1 MHERLAGATRYR
13 ASRFHCLRNSLTDY
27 VLTRPRAFVV
37 RGFFALLLLLGLLCY
52 KDYGV
57 SWDEEVLRT
66 NAMVSAKYMA
76 GLIAP
81 EWTAHEPKFAN
92 IHDIHGNRDND
103 HGVLF
108 ELPVVVLAKAFGV
121 SDSRSYYLLRHLAVF
136 LVFMGGVWALYRLG
150 SSYLRSW
157 RWGLLVSLLLVLSP
171 RFFAEAFYN
180 GTDIVFLALFT
191 LASYTLVRL
200 LQRPSMGRAALHG
213 LATAA
218 AIDVRILGVLLVALT
233 IGMLALEWG
242 LGPVGQPRRRRLM
255 QGLGIYLVVLPI
267 AVVAG
272 WPFLWAAPVRNFTDV
287 FLHLSRYTAWNGN
300 LLYLGHIISAL
311 KLPWHYAPVWIVVT
325 TPLAYTAA
333 FLLGAGAVMLAL
345 LRRPLVHLR
354 TFEGRLDVLLLGWFG
369 LPILLVI
376 GLHSVIYDGW
386 RHLYFVYPALLLLAG
401 RGAQLLWHA
410 GQKRPAMHRLAVA
423 AATVAD
429 LEMAYTAGRMVTA
442 HPQQQVYFSF
452 LPPATAVR
460 LFECDY
466 WGLSY
471 RQGLEWIARHDAAP
485 ILNVAAPNNALI
497 EKNLALIQRTDRF
510 RFRMVEAGQ
519 ARYFLS
525 AYRTHPQPYPDSIG
539 REIYRVR
546 AYGQRV
552 LSVFRRPG
560 GR

>member
-1 MHERLAGATRYR
+1 M
-13 ASRFHCLRNSLTDY
+13 
-27 VLTRPRAFVV
+27 
-37 RGFFALLLLLGLLCY
+37 RGFFALLLLTGLLCY

-66 NAMVSAKYMA
+66 NAMVSAKYIA
-76 GLIAP
+76 SLVAP

-92 IHDIHGNRDND
+92 IRDIRGNRDND

-108 ELPVVVLAKAFGV
+108 ELPVVVLAKALGV
-121 SDSRSYYLLRHLAVF
+121 SDSRTYYLLRHLAVF
-136 LVFMGGVWALYRLG
+136 LVFVGGVGALYKLG
-150 SSYLRSW
+150 SRYLRSW

-191 LASYTLVRL
+191 LGAYTLVRL
-200 LQRPSMGRAALHG
+200 LQRPSLGRAAVHG

-218 AIDVRILGVLLVALT
+218 AIDIRILGVLLVALT
-233 IGMLALEWG
+233 FGMLVLEWIF
-242 LGPVGQPRRRRLM
+242 GPTEQPRRRVMM
-255 QGLGIYLVVLPI
+255 QGLGVYIVVLAV

-272 WPFLWAAPVRNFTDV
+272 WPFLWAAPVQHFIDV
-287 FLHLSRYTAWNGN
+287 FLHLSRYTAWDGHM
-300 LLYLGHIISAL
+300 LYLGHIISAHQ
-311 KLPWHYAPVWIVVT
+311 LPWHYAPVWMVVT
-325 TPLAYTAA
+325 TPLAYTTA
-333 FLLGAGAVMLAL
+333 FLVGVGGVLYAL
-345 LRRPLVHLR
+345 LRRPLVHLS
-354 TFEGRLDVLLLGWFG
+354 TFEGRLDVLFLGWVSV
-369 LPILLVI
+369 PVLLVI

-401 RGAQLLWHA
+401 RGARLLWHA
-410 GQKRPAMHRLAVA
+410 GQQSPAVHRLAVA
-423 AATVAD
+423 AAAVAGI
-429 LEMAYTAGRMVTA
+429 EMAYTAGRMVQA

-452 LPPATAVR
+452 LPPAAAVR

-471 RQGLEWIARHDAAP
+471 RQGLEWIARHDAASALP
-485 ILNVAAPNNALI
+485 VAAPNNALI
-497 EKNLALIQRTDRF
+497 EKNLALVPRANRLRF
-510 RFRMVEAGQ
+510 QLVDAGK

-525 AYRTHPQPYPDSIG
+525 AYRTHPDAYPDSIG
-539 REIYRVR
+539 REVYRVR